1 MQLAISI
8 GAIVLSIIAIVIIA
22 AFIIV
27 APWETDADAPWRFDG
42 TEFKDHQVIGHVKD
56 HLRETKRVAYE
67 MQPICTSTIKGKE
80 GCNTSYQPFSDESCW
95 DYGFSHGEYSVT
107 NRTDDAKYTVVVSEF
122 MPDKSDKSITA
133 TFIFDGMTGDI
144 SDIGMFPVK

>member
-1 MQLAISI
+1 
-8 GAIVLSIIAIVIIA
+8 
-22 AFIIV
+22 
-27 APWETDADAPWRFDG
+27 
-42 TEFKDHQVIGHVKD
+42 
-56 HLRETKRVAYE
+56 

-80 GCNTSYQPFSDESCW
+80 GCNTSYYPFSDESCW

-133 TFIFDGMTGDI
+133 TFTFDGMTGDI
-144 SDIGMFPVK
+144 SRYWYVPGGIDPAMGCGIYPLIGTTK